1 MTCRLRL
8 GKTSVGV
15 QTQAKGAGAR
25 QMSPMDAAKAR
36 LDKALAR
43 LTEEVTAN
51 TARAALGTGGVD
63 HATHQAL
70 SRDYELLRD
79 ERDELAARLRAAEE
93 RLAAL
98 GRDADELT
106 RRLDGAIARV
116 ERLMES

>member
-1 MTCRLRL
+1 
-8 GKTSVGV
+8 
-15 QTQAKGAGAR
+15 
-25 QMSPMDAAKAR
+25 MDAAKAR